1 MKISFDRVYFLIFL
15 KNDQNTKKSGHAVV
29 RSHAHANDEK
39 ESSLYCWLQK
49 IKLNRNSSTRP
60 HTPPFPHGP
69 IHHRSDCAMGRSD
82 GCAADGGA
90 KDVRACLEE
99 VGRGGGGGGWPGGR
113 SRQAASEGWSNHGG
127 NGLTAVGHMTSFLW
141 GHA

>member
-1 MKISFDRVYFLIFL
+1 
-15 KNDQNTKKSGHAVV
+15 V

-60 HTPPFPHGP
+60 VAQRREHVPPFPHGP
-69 IHHRSDCAMGRSD
+69 THHRSDRAMGRSD

-99 VGRGGGGGGWPGGR
+99 VGRGGGGVAGG
-113 SRQAASEGWSNHGG
+113 
-127 NGLTAVGHMTSFLW
+127 LAVGHDRRHQRGGLITE
-141 GHA
+141 ATV